1 MTRLL
6 LSPDQDIVIAE
17 PEVEIYPLSKGM
29 SSLQIGCRLGVLYYC
44 YGWLIFNYF
53 VSNGY

>member
-1 MTRLL
+1 MIRLL

-29 SSLQIGCRLGVLYYC
+29 G
-44 YGWLIFNYF
+44 
-53 VSNGY
+53 